1 MLGGTAT
8 SSVKRLLKVPSDE
21 QPTVKQTSVTQR
33 SHWRGSATGD
43 DKHANVYRGGLA
55 LAAVLLWLTDEGDTS

>member
-1 MLGGTAT
+1 MLGRTPI
-8 SSVKRLLKVPSDE
+8 SSVKRLLMVPSDE

-43 DKHANVYRGGLA
+43 DKHANVYRGALV

>member
-1 MLGGTAT
+1 
-8 SSVKRLLKVPSDE
+8 
-21 QPTVKQTSVTQR
+21 VKQTSVTQR